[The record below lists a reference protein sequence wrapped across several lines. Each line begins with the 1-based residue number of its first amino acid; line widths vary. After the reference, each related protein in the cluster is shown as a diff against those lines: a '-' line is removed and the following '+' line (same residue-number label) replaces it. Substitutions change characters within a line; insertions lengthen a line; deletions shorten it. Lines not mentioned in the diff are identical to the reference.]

1 MRSVLQHR
9 DYMETHVDEGSPLGN
24 YLEAAGEREGGQWDW
39 QEPENRERDVSPPS
53 TPPQDFAPRGLAKV
67 RRKFRE
73 RLAEPMQLE
82 LPSLPS
88 HIDFG
93 DIQNHASPVLD
104 VLRLLLETVT
114 SSIDHARSIGF
125 LERLRLAIVQSQLLD
140 NPLTLGY
147 HSLTE
152 TTVPESEAELNFH
165 GLTTSGVV
173 AAAVF
178 GVGLASL
185 ARWYA
190 LGGFLP
196 TWKRLL
202 VSIALTVTLLYCVR
216 AYIRREILRNIQRQ
230 GLVES
235 ASFFAHSRD
244 FDCANSAA
252 LNFIMEVELVA
263 RGYRLS
269 TPIPPV
275 SRLEKNGQNVKCLQ
289 LRHAVRTSFTEV
301 IAKYYQTAFTIWG
314 FAEQTELLQLQ
325 SQYQFT
331 VADVVERFHLFSN
344 NDSPDGEKL
353 QSLKDAAYLFHD
365 IRKIF
370 LSGLLALHTSGK
382 DADRLHFTTVLEA
395 FRELNVVTKQAYTRL
410 KDVLTENDYQINQ
423 LPKVPKSPL
432 SPNHDRW
439 QHQVR
444 RLGSMTMNI
453 RSVQAKLHLL
463 QEESNKALNEA
474 TDITAMGPLFMAQ
487 YDSIGQDLRDL
498 MEAWQSG
505 KRALQSGINRNE
517 KRISSIG
524 LAMASPTSTMSGRTI
539 AGDDSSTDEHEPGV
553 EDALRKLTG
562 EPTLTNLGAPNE
574 PEVFEAISV
583 PRPRSMLT
591 REERIVRMRED
602 RKTKEI
608 ARAKADAYR
617 GMVRELEG
625 VLGRKGP
632 HGRASL

>member
-1 MRSVLQHR
+1 
-9 DYMETHVDEGSPLGN
+9 METHVDEGSPLSN
-24 YLEAAGEREGGQWDW
+24 YLEAAGEREEEWQW
-39 QEPENRERDVSPPS
+39 QEPEDRARDISPPL
-53 TPPQDFAPRGLAKV
+53 TPPRDFAPRGLAKV
-67 RRKFRE
+67 RRKFRD
-73 RLAEPMQLE
+73 RLSAPMQLE

-88 HIDFG
+88 HIDG
-93 DIQNHASPVLD
+93 DKIQNHASPLLEM
-104 VLRLLLETVT
+104 LRLLQETVT
-114 SSIDHARSIGF
+114 SSIDHAGSIEF

-147 HSLTE
+147 QSSTE
-152 TTVPESEAELNFH
+152 STLSQPPAELNFH
-165 GLTTSGVV
+165 GLTTPGVMV
-173 AAAVF
+173 AAVF
-178 GVGLASL
+178 GFFLASL
-185 ARWYA
+185 ARWYS
-190 LGGFLP
+190 LGGFLL

-202 VSIALTVTLLYCVR
+202 VSVSLTVVLLHVVR
-216 AYIRREILRNIQRQ
+216 VHVRKEILRNIQRQ

-235 ASFFAHSRD
+235 TSFFALSRD

-269 TPIPPV
+269 TPIPPI
-275 SRLEKNGQNVKCLQ
+275 SRLEKDGQNVKCLQ
-289 LRHAVRTSFTEV
+289 LRQAVRTSLAEV
-301 IAKYYQTAFTIWG
+301 ISTYYQTAFTIWG

-331 VADVVERFHLFSN
+331 VADVVERFRLFSN
-344 NDSPDGEKL
+344 SDAQDGEKL

-365 IRKIF
+365 IRKVF
-370 LSGLLALHTSGK
+370 LSGLLALHTSGR
-382 DADRLHFTTVLEA
+382 DADRLRFTTVLES
-395 FRELNVVTKQAYTRL
+395 FKELSVVTKQAYTRL
-410 KDVLTENDYQINQ
+410 KDVMAESDYQINPPTKA
-423 LPKVPKSPL
+423 PKPPL

-463 QEESNKALNEA
+463 QEESSKALNEA
-474 TDITAMGPLFMAQ
+474 NDITEMGPLFMAQ

-498 MEAWQSG
+498 MDAWQSG
-505 KRALQSGINRNE
+505 KKALQSGINKNE

-524 LAMASPTSTMSGRTI
+524 SVMTSPTSTMSGPTM
-539 AGDDSSTDEHEPGV
+539 AGDESSTDEHEPGV

-562 EPTLTNLGAPNE
+562 DAPPSLTSPETQIE

-583 PRPRSMLT
+583 PRPRSTLT
-591 REERIVRMRED
+591 REERLTRMREE
-602 RKTKEI
+602 RKNKEV
-608 ARAKADAYR
+608 ARAKADTYR

-625 VLGRKGP
+625 VLGKKGSR
-632 HGRASL
+632 GRVSL

>member
-1 MRSVLQHR
+1 MRSVVQHR
-9 DYMETHVDEGSPLGN
+9 DYMETHVDEGSPLSN
-24 YLEAAGEREGGQWDW
+24 YLEATGEREEEWDW
-39 QEPENRERDVSPPS
+39 QGPETREHDVSPPL
-53 TPPQDFAPRGLAKV
+53 TPPRDFAPRGLAKV
-67 RRKFRE
+67 RWKFRD
-73 RLAEPMQLE
+73 RLAKPMQVD
-82 LPSLPS
+82 LPDLPS
-88 HIDFG
+88 HTDLNNNVF
-93 DIQNHASPVLD
+93 PVLE
-104 VLRLLLETVT
+104 VFRLLLETVT

-140 NPLTLGY
+140 NPLALGY
-147 HSLTE
+147 QSLTE
-152 TTVPESEAELNFH
+152 PTVSQPPAESNFH
-165 GLTTSGVV
+165 GLTASGVM

-178 GVGLASL
+178 GFCLASL
-185 ARWYA
+185 IRWYS

-202 VSIALTVTLLYCVR
+202 VSVAFTVILLHIVR

-235 ASFFAHSRD
+235 ASFFALSRD
-244 FDCANSAA
+244 YDCANSVA

-269 TPIPPV
+269 TPIPPI
-275 SRLEKNGQNVKCLQ
+275 SRLEKNGQNVKCVQ
-289 LRHAVRTSFTEV
+289 LRHAVRTSLAEV
-301 IAKYYQTAFTIWG
+301 IATYYQTAFTIWG

-331 VADVVERFHLFSN
+331 VADVVERFQLFSN
-344 NDSPDGEKL
+344 SDTESGEKL
-353 QSLKDAAYLFHD
+353 QSLKDSAYLFHD
-365 IRKIF
+365 IRKVF
-370 LSGLLALHTSGK
+370 LGGLLALHISGK
-382 DADRLHFTTVLEA
+382 DADRLRFTTVLEA
-395 FRELNVVTKQAYTRL
+395 FKELNSVTRQAYTRV
-410 KDVLTENDYQINQ
+410 KDVLAEHDYQVNQ
-423 LPKVPKSPL
+423 LPKAPKSPL

-463 QEESNKALNEA
+463 QEESSKALNEA
-474 TDITAMGPLFMAQ
+474 NDITEMGPLFMAQ

-505 KRALQSGINRNE
+505 KKALQSGINRNE

-524 LAMASPTSTMSGRTI
+524 SIMASPTSTMSGRTI
-539 AGDDSSTDEHEPGV
+539 AGDESSTDEHEPGV

-562 EPTLTNLGAPNE
+562 DVPPTTE
-574 PEVFEAISV
+574 PEIFEAISV

-602 RKTKEI
+602 RKTKDI

-625 VLGRKGP
+625 VLGKKGSR
-632 HGRASL
+632 GRVSL

>member
-1 MRSVLQHR
+1 
-9 DYMETHVDEGSPLGN
+9 METHVDEGSPLSN
-24 YLEAAGEREGGQWDW
+24 YLEASGEREDEWDW
-39 QEPENRERDVSPPS
+39 QEPENRAHDISPPS
-53 TPPQDFAPRGLAKV
+53 TPPRDFAPRGLAKV
-67 RRKFRE
+67 RRKFRD
-73 RLAEPMQLE
+73 RLAKPMQLD
-82 LPSLPS
+82 LPSLPP
-88 HIDFG
+88 HVDF
-93 DIQNHASPVLD
+93 DNIQDHTSPVLE

-147 HSLTE
+147 QSATE
-152 TTVPESEAELNFH
+152 PTVSQPPAELNFH
-165 GLTTSGVV
+165 GLTTSGAV

-178 GVGLASL
+178 GFCLASL
-185 ARWYA
+185 ARWYSS
-190 LGGFLP
+190 GGFPP
-196 TWKRLL
+196 TWNRLL
-202 VSIALTVTLLYCVR
+202 ASVVLTVVLLYVVR
-216 AYIRREILRNIQRQ
+216 AYVRREVLRNIQRQ

-235 ASFFAHSRD
+235 ASFFSLSRD
-244 FDCANSAA
+244 YDSANSAA
-252 LNFIMEVELVA
+252 LNFVMEVELVA

-269 TPIPPV
+269 TPIPPI

-289 LRHAVRTSFTEV
+289 LRHAVRVSLAEV
-301 IAKYYQTAFTIWG
+301 ISTYYQTAFTIWG

-331 VADVVERFHLFSN
+331 VADVVERFGLFSN
-344 NDSPDGEKL
+344 GDSQDGEKL

-395 FRELNVVTKQAYTRL
+395 FKELNLVTKQAYTRV
-410 KDVLTENDYQINQ
+410 KDVLAENDYQINQ
-423 LPKVPKSPL
+423 LPRPPRSPL

-439 QHQVR
+439 QHQIR

-474 TDITAMGPLFMAQ
+474 NDITEMGPLFMAQ

-505 KRALQSGINRNE
+505 KKAVQSGINRNS

-524 LAMASPTSTMSGRTI
+524 SIMTSPTSTMSGRTI
-539 AGDDSSTDEHEPGV
+539 AGDESSTDEHEPGV
-553 EDALRKLTG
+553 EDALRKLSG
-562 EPTLTNLGAPNE
+562 DAPPTQTNIDLLTE
-574 PEVFEAISV
+574 PEVFEAVSV
-583 PRPRSMLT
+583 PRPRSTLT
-591 REERIVRMRED
+591 REERIIRMKED

-625 VLGRKGP
+625 VLGRKGSR
-632 HGRASL
+632 GRVSL

>member
-1 MRSVLQHR
+1 
-9 DYMETHVDEGSPLGN
+9 METHIDEGSPLSN
-24 YLEAAGEREGGQWDW
+24 YLEATGEREEEWDW
-39 QEPENRERDVSPPS
+39 QEPENGEHDNSPPS
-53 TPPQDFAPRGLAKV
+53 TPPRDFAPRGLAKV
-67 RRKFRE
+67 RRKFRD
-73 RLAEPMQLE
+73 RLAKPMQLD
-82 LPSLPS
+82 LPGLPTRV
-88 HIDFG
+88 DF
-93 DIQNHASPVLD
+93 DDVQFHASPIFD

-140 NPLTLGY
+140 NPFTLGY
-147 HSLTE
+147 QSSTE
-152 TTVPESEAELNFH
+152 PTVSQPPTELNFH

-178 GVGLASL
+178 GFGLASL
-185 ARWYA
+185 VRWYS
-190 LGGFLP
+190 LGGLLP

-202 VSIALTVTLLYCVR
+202 VSVVLTVILLHIIR

-235 ASFFAHSRD
+235 ASFFTLSRD

-252 LNFIMEVELVA
+252 LNFVMEVELVA

-269 TPIPPV
+269 TPIPPI
-275 SRLEKNGQNVKCLQ
+275 SRLENNGQNVKCLQ
-289 LRHAVRTSFTEV
+289 IRHAVRTSLTEV
-301 IAKYYQTAFTIWG
+301 ISTYYQTAFTIWG

-331 VADVVERFHLFSN
+331 VADVVERFHLFSRSDAQN
-344 NDSPDGEKL
+344 GEKL

-365 IRKIF
+365 IRKVF

-395 FRELNVVTKQAYTRL
+395 FRDLNVVTKQAYTRI
-410 KDVLTENDYQINQ
+410 KGVLAENDYQMNQ
-423 LPKVPKSPL
+423 MPKSPRLPL

-463 QEESNKALNEA
+463 REESNKALNEA
-474 TDITAMGPLFMAQ
+474 TDITEMGPLFMAQ

-505 KRALQSGINRNE
+505 KRTLQSGIDRNG
-517 KRISSIG
+517 KRLSSIG
-524 LAMASPTSTMSGRTI
+524 SVMTSPTSTMSGRTM
-539 AGDDSSTDEHEPGV
+539 AGEDESSTDEHEPGV

-562 EPTLTNLGAPNE
+562 DVSSVELPNPDMPVE

-583 PRPRSMLT
+583 PRPKSLLT
-591 REERIVRMRED
+591 REERITRMREE
-602 RKTKEI
+602 RKAKDV
-608 ARAKADAYR
+608 AKAKAEAHR
-617 GMVRELEG
+617 GMMRELEG
-625 VLGRKGP
+625 VLGKKGP
-632 HGRASL
+632 QGRISL

>member
-1 MRSVLQHR
+1 
-9 DYMETHVDEGSPLGN
+9 METHVDEGSPLSN
-24 YLEAAGEREGGQWDW
+24 YLEATGEREDEWEW
-39 QEPENRERDVSPPS
+39 QEPEDSAHDISPPS
-53 TPPQDFAPRGLAKV
+53 TPPHDFAPRGLAKV
-67 RRKFRE
+67 RRRFRDG
-73 RLAEPMQLE
+73 LAKPMELE
-82 LPSLPS
+82 LPSLPTR
-88 HIDFG
+88 IDF
-93 DIQNHASPVLD
+93 DNIQSHASPVLE
-104 VLRLLLETVT
+104 VFRFLLDTVT

-147 HSLTE
+147 QSLAE
-152 TTVPESEAELNFH
+152 PTVSQPPAELNFH
-165 GLTTSGVV
+165 GITTSGVI

-178 GVGLASL
+178 GFGLASL
-185 ARWYA
+185 ARWYS

-202 VSIALTVTLLYCVR
+202 VSVALMVTMLYVVR
-216 AYIRREILRNIQRQ
+216 AYVRREVLRNIQRQ
-230 GLVES
+230 GLMQS
-235 ASFFAHSRD
+235 ASFFTLSRD

-269 TPIPPV
+269 TPIPPI
-275 SRLEKNGQNVKCLQ
+275 SRLEKNGQNIKCLQ
-289 LRHAVRTSFTEV
+289 LRHAVRTSLAEV
-301 IAKYYQTAFTIWG
+301 ISTYYQTAFTIWG

-331 VADVVERFHLFSN
+331 VADVVDRFHLFSN
-344 NDSPDGEKL
+344 SDVKEGEKL

-365 IRKIF
+365 IRKVF
-370 LSGLLALHTSGK
+370 LSGLLALHTTGK
-382 DADRLHFTTVLEA
+382 DADRLRFTTVLEA
-395 FRELNVVTKQAYTRL
+395 FKELNVVTKHAFTRL
-410 KDVLTENDYQINQ
+410 STVLAENDYQFNQ
-423 LPKVPKSPL
+423 LPRVPKSPL

-439 QHQVR
+439 QFQVR

-474 TDITAMGPLFMAQ
+474 DNITDLGPLFMAQ
-487 YDSIGQDLRDL
+487 YDSIGQDLREL

-524 LAMASPTSTMSGRTI
+524 SVIASPTSTMSGRTI
-539 AGDDSSTDEHEPGV
+539 AGDESSTDEQEPGV

-562 EPTLTNLGAPNE
+562 DAPPAADTDPQIE

-602 RKTKEI
+602 RKAKEI
-608 ARAKADAYR
+608 SRAKADTYR
-617 GMVRELEG
+617 GMVQELQG
-625 VLGRKGP
+625 VLGKKSTR
-632 HGRASL
+632 GRVSL

>member
-1 MRSVLQHR
+1 
-9 DYMETHVDEGSPLGN
+9 MEVILCENALTPSPT
-24 YLEAAGEREGGQWDW
+24 AAGEREEEWEW
-39 QEPENRERDVSPPS
+39 QEPQDRARDTSPPS
-53 TPPQDFAPRGLAKV
+53 TPPRDFAPRGLAKV
-67 RRKFRE
+67 RRKFRD
-73 RLAEPMQLE
+73 RLAKPMQLD

-88 HIDFG
+88 HIDFD
-93 DIQNHASPVLD
+93 DIQNHASPVLE
-104 VLRLLLETVT
+104 VLRFLLETVT

-140 NPLTLGY
+140 NPLTFGY
-147 HSLTE
+147 QSLTE
-152 TTVPESEAELNFH
+152 PTVSQPPAELNFH

-178 GVGLASL
+178 GFSLASL

-202 VSIALTVTLLYCVR
+202 VSVVLTVTLLQIVR
-216 AYIRREILRNIQRQ
+216 AYVRREILRNIQRQ

-235 ASFFAHSRD
+235 ASFFALSRD

-263 RGYRLS
+263 RGYRL
-269 TPIPPV
+269 
-275 SRLEKNGQNVKCLQ
+275 L
-289 LRHAVRTSFTEV
+289 TEV
-301 IAKYYQTAFTIWG
+301 ISTYYQTAFTIWG

-331 VADVVERFHLFSN
+331 VADVVERFRLFSSSDAQN
-344 NDSPDGEKL
+344 GEKL
-353 QSLKDAAYLFHD
+353 QGLKDAAYLFHD
-365 IRKIF
+365 IRKVF

-382 DADRLHFTTVLEA
+382 DTDRLRFTTVLEA
-395 FRELNVVTKQAYTRL
+395 FKELNVVTKQAYVRL
-410 KDVLTENDYQINQ
+410 KDVLADNDYQINQ
-423 LPKVPKSPL
+423 LPKALKSPL

-439 QHQVR
+439 HHQVR

-463 QEESNKALNEA
+463 QEESSKALNEA
-474 TDITAMGPLFMAQ
+474 NDITEMGPLFMAQ

-505 KRALQSGINRNE
+505 KKALQSGINRNE

-524 LAMASPTSTMSGRTI
+524 SVMASPTSTMSGRTI
-539 AGDDSSTDEHEPGV
+539 AGDESSTDEHEPGV

-562 EPTLTNLGAPNE
+562 DPPPTPTNPDAAAE

-602 RKTKEI
+602 RKAKEI
-608 ARAKADAYR
+608 ARAKADTYR

-625 VLGRKGP
+625 VLVKKGP
-632 HGRASL
+632 RGRASL

>member
-1 MRSVLQHR
+1 MFQEAL
-9 DYMETHVDEGSPLGN
+9 TTAN
-24 YLEAAGEREGGQWDW
+24 TAAGEREEEWDW
-39 QEPENRERDVSPPS
+39 QEPENRARDISPPS
-53 TPPQDFAPRGLAKV
+53 TPPRDFAPRGLAKV
-67 RRKFRE
+67 RRRFRE
-73 RLAEPMQLE
+73 RLAKPMQLD

-88 HIDFG
+88 HIDF
-93 DIQNHASPVLD
+93 DNIQNHTSPVLE

-147 HSLTE
+147 QSATE
-152 TTVPESEAELNFH
+152 PTVLQPTAELNFH

-178 GVGLASL
+178 GFCLASL
-185 ARWYA
+185 ARWHS
-190 LGGFLP
+190 LGGFPP
-196 TWKRLL
+196 TWTRLL
-202 VSIALTVTLLYCVR
+202 ASVVLTVVLFYIVR
-216 AYIRREILRNIQRQ
+216 AYVRREILRNIQRQ

-235 ASFFAHSRD
+235 ASFFSLSRD
-244 FDCANSAA
+244 YDCANSAA

-269 TPIPPV
+269 TPIPPI

-289 LRHAVRTSFTEV
+289 LRHAVRASLAEV
-301 IAKYYQTAFTIWG
+301 ISTYYQTAFTIWG

-331 VADVVERFHLFSN
+331 VADVVERFRLFSN
-344 NDSPDGEKL
+344 GDAQDGEKL

-365 IRKIF
+365 IRKVF
-370 LSGLLALHTSGK
+370 LSGLLALHSSGK
-382 DADRLHFTTVLEA
+382 DADRLRFATVSEA
-395 FRELNVVTKQAYTRL
+395 FKELNVVTKQAYTRV
-410 KDVLTENDYQINQ
+410 KGVLAENDYQINQ

-444 RLGSMTMNI
+444 RLSSMTMNI

-463 QEESNKALNEA
+463 QEESNKSLNEA
-474 TDITAMGPLFMAQ
+474 NDITEMGPLFMAQ

-505 KRALQSGINRNE
+505 KKALQSGINRNE

-524 LAMASPTSTMSGRTI
+524 SVMASPTSTMSGRTI
-539 AGDDSSTDEHEPGV
+539 AGDESSTDEHEPGV
-553 EDALRKLTG
+553 EDALRKLNG
-562 EPTLTNLGAPNE
+562 DAPPTPTNPDLLIE

-602 RKTKEI
+602 RKAKEI
-608 ARAKADAYR
+608 ARAKADTYR
-617 GMVRELEG
+617 GMVQELEG
-625 VLGRKGP
+625 VLGRKGAR
-632 HGRASL
+632 GRVSL

>member
-1 MRSVLQHR
+1 
-9 DYMETHVDEGSPLGN
+9 METHVDEGSPLSN
-24 YLEAAGEREGGQWDW
+24 YLEATGEREEEWDW
-39 QEPENRERDVSPPS
+39 QEPEDRARDISPPS
-53 TPPQDFAPRGLAKV
+53 TPPRDFAPRGLAKV

-73 RLAEPMQLE
+73 RLAGPMQLNI
-82 LPSLPS
+82 PSFPP
-88 HIDFG
+88 HIEFD
-93 DIQNHASPVLD
+93 DIQNRTSPILE

-140 NPLTLGY
+140 NPLTLGFQ
-147 HSLTE
+147 SATE
-152 TTVPESEAELNFH
+152 PAVSQPPAELNFH
-165 GLTTSGVV
+165 GTTTTSGVV
-173 AAAVF
+173 AVVVFCFGAVLL
-178 GVGLASL
+178 V
-185 ARWYA
+185 RWYA
-190 LGGFLP
+190 LGGFPP
-196 TWKRLL
+196 TWNRLL
-202 VSIALTVTLLYCVR
+202 TSVVLIFALLYVVR
-216 AYIRREILRNIQRQ
+216 AYLRRENLRNIQRQ

-235 ASFFAHSRD
+235 ASFLSVSRD
-244 FDCANSAA
+244 YDCANSAA

-269 TPIPPV
+269 TPIPPI

-289 LRHAVRTSFTEV
+289 LRHAVRVSLAEV
-301 IAKYYQTAFTIWG
+301 ITTYYQTAFTIWG

-331 VADVVERFHLFSN
+331 VADVVERFQLFSN
-344 NDSPDGEKL
+344 SDAQDGEKL

-365 IRKIF
+365 IRKVF

-382 DADRLHFTTVLEA
+382 DSDRLHFTTVLEA
-395 FRELNVVTKQAYTRL
+395 FKELNVATKQAYTRVR
-410 KDVLTENDYQINQ
+410 DVLAENDYQINL
-423 LPKVPKSPL
+423 LPKPPKSPL

-463 QEESNKALNEA
+463 QEESSKALNEA
-474 TDITAMGPLFMAQ
+474 NDITEMGPMFMAQ

-505 KRALQSGINRNE
+505 KKALQSGINRNS

-524 LAMASPTSTMSGRTI
+524 SIMASPTSTMSGRTI
-539 AGDDSSTDEHEPGV
+539 AGDESSTDEHEPGV

-562 EPTLTNLGAPNE
+562 DAPPTVTNPDLQIE

-602 RKTKEI
+602 RKAKEI

-625 VLGRKGP
+625 VLGKKGP
-632 HGRASL
+632 RGRASL